1 MATRKAYRG
10 DTSDPAF
17 LAAFKAWRRGEG
29 DEPAYDEVETE
40 EIETSAGPRL
50 ITAEKADEYAAVAAE
65 QAAAEAEEDSE

>member
-17 LAAFKAWRRGEG
+17 LAAFDKWRKGLG
-29 DEPAYDEVETE
+29 DEPAFDEVEV
-40 EIETSAGPRL
+40 ETISTPSGERT

-65 QAAAEAEEDSE
+65 MEAAAAEEDSE